1 MPELDELFSGNL
13 DNVEIVR
20 RDAQEPVQDIRDRAE
35 RPVNPD
41 YTPQNT
47 SSVADD
53 MEYFDWKQVM
63 KNEGYDDDALSA
75 IERYR
80 ETKTWG
86 QQQDDNIEYLD
97 WKQILKNEGYDD
109 FSLGA
114 LEYYKS
120 TGDLTPYIE
129 AKSVDYEKMPDEEIL
144 RRDLRRAYSELSD
157 DDFDLLYRT
166 KVVDRFRLDDT
177 YGDDEQRVGRI
188 ELKYAAKDV
197 RDKFIEEQ
205 KKFAPPKV
213 EEANQQEDMTKWFE
227 SVKAD
232 PATQQLLSGKR
243 VSSSTGAN
251 FEVDPNTILDQT
263 YDTNK
268 FFQNF
273 VGSNGQ
279 TDLNKWYK
287 TLAFVNNMEAYE
299 KTIWDSARAEGKREM
314 FDEIKNPTKP
324 DVGRVPGG
332 GTGDFK
338 ADLLQAFLEGGMH
351 RG

>member
-1 MPELDELFSGNL
+1 MAELDELFSGNL
-13 DNVEIVR
+13 ENVEITR
-20 RDAQEPVQDIRDRAE
+20 RDAQEPVQDIIDRTE
-35 RPVNPD
+35 RPVNPEFKLEEAVS
-41 YTPQNT
+41 T
-47 SSVADD
+47 SAGDI
-53 MEYFDWKQVM
+53 EYFDWKQVL

-80 ETKTWG
+80 ETKSWV
-86 QQQDDNIEYLD
+86 DDNNVEYLD
-97 WKQILKNEGYDD
+97 WKQVLKNEGYDE

-129 AKSVDYEKMPDEEIL
+129 AKSVDYTKMPDEEIL

-157 DDFDLLYRT
+157 DDFELLYKT
-166 KVVDRFRLDDT
+166 KVVDRFRLDDI
-177 YGDDEQRVGRI
+177 YGEDEQRVGKI

-205 KKFAPPKV
+205 KKFTAPVV
-213 EEANQQEDMTKWFE
+213 EKSSQQEDMTKWFE

-251 FEVDPNTILDQT
+251 FEVDPNAILDQT

-273 VGSNGQ
+273 IGSDGQ

-314 FDEIKNPTKP
+314 FDEIKNPAKP

-332 GTGDFK
+332 GTGDFN
-338 ADLLQAFLEGGMH
+338 ADLLQAFLENGVR

>member
-20 RDAQEPVQDIRDRAE
+20 RDAQEPVQDIRNTQE
-35 RPVNPD
+35 RPVNPQVSSEAQ
-41 YTPQNT
+41 TQETQPST
-47 SSVADD
+47 SWKDVLRSEGYDD
-53 MEYFDWKQVM
+53 EALSAIERYKDTKSWVVDEDVEYFDWKQV
-63 KNEGYDDDALSA
+63 
-75 IERYR
+75 
-80 ETKTWG
+80 
-86 QQQDDNIEYLD
+86 
-97 WKQILKNEGYDD
+97 LKNEGYDE

-114 LEYYKS
+114 LEYYKA
-120 TGDLTPYIE
+120 TGNLNPYLE

-157 DDFDLLYRT
+157 EDFDLLYRT

-177 YGDDEQRVGRI
+177 YGEDEQRVGRI

-197 RDKFIEEQ
+197 REKFIEEQ
-205 KKFAPPKV
+205 QKFAPPKI
-213 EEANQQEDMTKWFE
+213 EETNQQEDMTKWFE

>member
-13 DNVEIVR
+13 ENVEIVR
-20 RDAQEPVQDIRDRAE
+20 RDASEPEQDIRDRSE
-35 RPVNPD
+35 RPVNTD
-41 YTPQNT
+41 FNLQST

-53 MEYFDWKQVM
+53 IEYFDWKQVM
-63 KNEGYDDDALSA
+63 KNEGYDDDALGA

-114 LEYYKS
+114 LEYYRS

-129 AKSVDYEKMPDEEIL
+129 AKSVDYSKIPDEEIL
-144 RRDLRRAYSELSD
+144 RRDLRRVYSDLSD
-157 DDFDLLYRT
+157 EDFDLVYRS
-166 KVVDRFRLDDT
+166 KVIDKYKLDDI
-177 YGDDEQRVGRI
+177 YGEDEQRVGKI
-188 ELKYAAKDV
+188 ELKYAVKDI
-197 RDKFIEEQ
+197 RERFMEEQ
-205 KKFAPPKV
+205 RKFAPPQV
-213 EEANQQEDMTKWFE
+213 DNSAQQQEMAKWFDT
-227 SVKAD
+227 VKSD

-243 VSSSTGAN
+243 ISSSTGAN
-251 FEVDPNTILDQT
+251 FEVDPNSILDQT

-287 TLAFVNNMEAYE
+287 ALAFVNNMEAYE
-299 KTIWDSARAEGKREM
+299 RTIWDAARSEGKKEV
-314 FDEIKNPTKP
+314 FNEIKNPAKP
-324 DVGRVPGG
+324 DVGQVPGG

-338 ADLLQAFLEGGMH
+338 ADLLQAFLEGGIR